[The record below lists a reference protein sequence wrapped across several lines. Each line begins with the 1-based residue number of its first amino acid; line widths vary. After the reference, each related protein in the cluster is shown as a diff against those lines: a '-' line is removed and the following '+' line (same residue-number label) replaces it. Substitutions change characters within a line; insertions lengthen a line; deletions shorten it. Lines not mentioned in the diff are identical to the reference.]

1 MSSGYLSSESYSK
14 HFLLTWV
21 WRYASP
27 STHLISQRE
36 FPSLP
41 EEFTFSTSS
50 FHTQGWYTLNFY
62 PLLQDFEDQAYNSS
76 LISSKKQAGFL
87 PLGPLKAWLL
97 RAPPSRHIIEAP
109 LWASLHSGLSHIHIW
124 VLSLHR
130 TTKNKSQ
137 VNYTYFPICT
147 LLLLFSSAF
156 GVFVDLA
163 HFTGND
169 LTFPALW

>member
-36 FPSLP
+36 CPSLP
-41 EEFTFSTSS
+41 EEFPLSASS
-50 FHTQGWYTLNFY
+50 FHTQGWHTLNIWL
-62 PLLQDFEDQAYNSS
+62 LLQDFEDQAYNSI
-76 LISSKKQAGFL
+76 LISSKKQADFL
-87 PLGPLKAWLL
+87 SLGPLKAWLL

-109 LWASLHSGLSHIHIW
+109 LWASLHSGTLDLFHIYIW
-124 VLSLHR
+124 VRSLHI

-137 VNYTYFPICT
+137 VHYIYLPIYTCTFAPYFSFP
-147 LLLLFSSAF
+147 LFLHLVSSW
-156 GVFVDLA
+156 
-163 HFTGND
+163 TYPNS
-169 LTFPALW
+169 